1 MFASLLGF
9 LGFDSMSKIGMRIWA
24 ITTIAGFVAIL
35 WAAGQSC
42 AQLYCGP
49 AISAISSS
57 HHGFAVGLGLA
68 FNTTTYGLGSCYMT
82 VWAACQLYIYKKTIL
97 DRML

>member
-24 ITTIAGFVAIL
+24 VATLTGFVALL

-42 AQLYCGP
+42 AQYVCGP
-49 AISAISSS
+49 AINSISSS
-57 HHGFAVGLGLA
+57 HPMFAVGLSLA
-68 FNTTTYGLGSCYMT
+68 FNTTTYSLASCYMT
-82 VWAACQLYIYKKTIL
+82 VWAACQMYIYKKAIL
-97 DRML
+97 DKIV